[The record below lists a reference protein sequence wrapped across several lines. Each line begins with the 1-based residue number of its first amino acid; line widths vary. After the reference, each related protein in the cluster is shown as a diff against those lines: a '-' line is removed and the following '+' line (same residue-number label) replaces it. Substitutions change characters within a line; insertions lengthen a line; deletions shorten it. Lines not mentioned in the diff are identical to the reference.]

1 MDDLPPS
8 KRITSD
14 FGVNARSMEKSKQI
28 LEEKCIEELGSKKKN
43 DSIALQ
49 EVINNAKASGIKIVE
64 GGITR
69 KAKDND
75 SMEAVS
81 ASLDQDKYEEH
92 RVFA

>member
-1 MDDLPPS
+1 MDDLAPS
-8 KRITSD
+8 KRITRGTPLHAKVRKNVLKNWNPS
-14 FGVNARSMEKSKQI
+14 
-28 LEEKCIEELGSKKKN
+28 KKN

-64 GGITR
+64 GGIKR
-69 KAKDND
+69 KAKDNN